1 MPKDTTDDVALSR
14 RSLKAGVW
22 YTVAKLA
29 EEAEMDGI
37 KCAVSEHFVAALTE
51 FVFQKTLSL
60 AKDLER
66 FANHA
71 GRTAI
76 MIDDVKLAVRHNE
89 ALYEAICTEALQRGL
104 GLKDL
109 RTIARPVAA
118 RGSVTKRTAS
128 TKLASTSKAKPKV
141 VATKGRV
148 PAKAKVTASKVGGMK
163 KGKEKERMRDSDD
176 DEGESLGE
184 EDSDD
189 PRLQSRRGSSEEHE
203 DEEEDDD
210 DSLLDS
216 DDSEPVKK
224 KKKIVK
230 KGSDGGS
237 TKRKGQA
244 KAGMVKKR

>member
-76 MIDDVKLAVRHNE
+76 MIDDVK
-89 ALYEAICTEALQRGL
+89 YEAICTEALQRGL

-244 KAGMVKKR
+244 KAEMVKKR

>member
-76 MIDDVKLAVRHNE
+76 MIDDVK
-89 ALYEAICTEALQRGL
+89 YEAICTEALQRGL

-109 RTIARPVAA
+109 KTIARPVAA

-128 TKLASTSKAKPKV
+128 TKLASTSKAKSNA
-141 VATKGRV
+141 VAQTKGRV
-148 PAKAKVTASKVGGMK
+148 PAKAKVTASKVGGTR
-163 KGKEKERMRDSDD
+163 KGKEKERLRDSDD

-189 PRLQSRRGSSEEHE
+189 PRLESRRGSSE
-203 DEEEDDD
+203 DEEGDEDDD

-224 KKKIVK
+224 KKKVVK

-237 TKRKGQA
+237 TKGKGKA
-244 KAGMVKKR
+244 KAVMVKKR